1 MLALTADD
9 LRALCSQVTDA
20 PPKQALH
27 ESLQVDCW
35 FVDEILDE
43 LATDDSQNPE
53 FICIALDEEVLVPA
67 CKVRRL

>member
-9 LRALCSQVTDA
+9 LRALCSQAAGA

-27 ESLQVDCW
+27 ESLQVDCM

-43 LATDDSQNPE
+43 LATDDSDNPE
-53 FICIALDEEVLVPA
+53 SIIIAEDEEILVR
-67 CKVRRL
+67 VSRERR

>member
-1 MLALTADD
+1 MLALDADM
-9 LRALCSQVTDA
+9 LRALVTQSADA

-35 FVDEILDE
+35 FTEEILGE

-53 FICIALDEEVLVPA
+53 FICIAEDEEILVR
-67 CKVRRL
+67 VSRERR